1 MVELF
6 DRKRKLTAYFFMVI
20 MIVLAVGVFY
30 LAASLK
36 VLEDNLLNHEEL
48 KAEKVELLNGIE
60 VEVDLN
66 YLDVIYINGINK
78 NIEVIIGLTWLVRAG
93 IFIFI
98 GLGVFI
104 LGQLVDIPY
113 RLRMLLG
120 EG

>member
-20 MIVLAVGVFY
+20 MIVLAVGIFY
-30 LAASLK
+30 RAASLE
-36 VLEDNLLNHEEL
+36 VLENNLLNHEEL

-66 YLDVIYINGINK
+66 YLDLIYINGINK
-78 NIEVIIGLTWLVRAG
+78 NIEVIEGLTWLVRVG
-93 IFIFI
+93 IFVFI

-104 LGQLVDIPY
+104 LGQLVDITH
-113 RLRMLLG
+113 RLRKISG
-120 EG
+120 EV

>member
-30 LAASLK
+30 LAASLEA
-36 VLEDNLLNHEEL
+36 LESNLLNHEEL
-48 KAEKVELLNGIE
+48 KSEKVELLNGIE
-60 VEVDLN
+60 VDVDLN

-78 NIEVIIGLTWLVRAG
+78 NIEIIEGLTWLVRAG
-93 IFIFI
+93 IIVFIA
-98 GLGVFI
+98 LGVFI
-104 LGQLVDIPY
+104 LGQLVDITY

-120 EG
+120 ED

>member
-30 LAASLK
+30 LAASLE
-36 VLEDNLLNHEEL
+36 VLENNLLNHEEL
-48 KAEKVELLNGIE
+48 KAERVELLNGIE
-60 VEVDLN
+60 LEVNLN

-78 NIEVIIGLTWLVRAG
+78 NIEIIEGLTWLVRAG
-93 IFIFI
+93 IFVFI
-98 GLGVFI
+98 VLGVFI
-104 LGQLVDIPY
+104 LGQLVDITY

>member
-20 MIVLAVGVFY
+20 MIVLAVGIFY
-30 LAASLK
+30 LAASLE
-36 VLEDNLLNHEEL
+36 VLENNLLNHEEL

-66 YLDVIYINGINK
+66 YLDLIYINGINK
-78 NIEVIIGLTWLVRAG
+78 NIEVIEGLTWLVRVG
-93 IFIFI
+93 IFVFI

-104 LGQLVDIPY
+104 LGQLMDITH
-113 RLRMLLG
+113 RVRKISG
-120 EG
+120 EI